1 MNRQI
6 LQSLPSRE
14 RGLKYCILWGVITRM
29 RSLPSRERGL
39 KSEKLRLIVLNV
51 LVAPL
56 AGAWIEIF
64 LYYKKT
70 VGMFIPL
77 LRNGQEKMV
86 SVSVVGEDRIIYI
99 SSDMFKL
106 YEQGLSEPDGI
117 RLKKEFYLS
126 LCSEEVCY
134 V

>member
-1 MNRQI
+1 MKFKN
-6 LQSLPSRE
+6 LQVPARHT
-14 RGLKYCILWGVITRM
+14 V
-29 RSLPSRERGL
+29 
-39 KSEKLRLIVLNV
+39 
-51 LVAPL
+51 VAPL

-117 RLKKEFYLS
+117 RLKKSFI
-126 LCSEEVCY
+126 
-134 V
+134 

>member
-1 MNRQI
+1 M
-6 LQSLPSRE
+6 SLPSRE
-14 RGLKYCILWGVITRM
+14 RGLKCCL
-29 RSLPSRERGL
+29 RGICT
-39 KSEKLRLIVLNV
+39 LRL

-117 RLKKEFYLS
+117 RLKKSFI
-126 LCSEEVCY
+126 
-134 V
+134 

>member
-1 MNRQI
+1 MKLVLVAPLAGAWIEMTTAFNE
-6 LQSLPSRE
+6 PSDFA
-14 RGLKYCILWGVITRM
+14 
-29 RSLPSRERGL
+29 
-39 KSEKLRLIVLNV
+39 
-51 LVAPL
+51 VAPL

>member
-1 MNRQI
+1 M
-6 LQSLPSRE
+6 SLPSRE
-14 RGLKYCILWGVITRM
+14 RGLKFTHFQFPPRHTV
-29 RSLPSRERGL
+29 
-39 KSEKLRLIVLNV
+39 
-51 LVAPL
+51 VAPL

-117 RLKKEFYLS
+117 RLKKSFI
-126 LCSEEVCY
+126 
-134 V
+134 

>member
-1 MNRQI
+1 M
-6 LQSLPSRE
+6 
-14 RGLKYCILWGVITRM
+14 
-29 RSLPSRERGL
+29 
-39 KSEKLRLIVLNV
+39 KSSHFDLYYLYSNTIQQKGWQNC
-51 LVAPL
+51 VAPL

-117 RLKKEFYLS
+117 RLKKSFI
-126 LCSEEVCY
+126 
-134 V
+134 

>member
-1 MNRQI
+1 MTKKVNDLVAPLAGAWI
-6 LQSLPSRE
+6 EITL
-14 RGLKYCILWGVITRM
+14 LKHFEGAHI
-29 RSLPSRERGL
+29 
-39 KSEKLRLIVLNV
+39 
-51 LVAPL
+51 VAPL

-106 YEQGLSEPDGI
+106 YE
-117 RLKKEFYLS
+117 
-126 LCSEEVCY
+126 
-134 V
+134 

>member
-1 MNRQI
+1 M
-6 LQSLPSRE
+6 QSLPSRE
-14 RGLKYCILWGVITRM
+14 H
-29 RSLPSRERGL
+29 GL
-39 KSEKLRLIVLNV
+39 KSSVVLGRSTKRS
-51 LVAPL
+51 VAPL

-77 LRNGQEKMV
+77 LRNGQEKMG

-117 RLKKEFYLS
+117 RLKKSFI
-126 LCSEEVCY
+126 
-134 V
+134 

>member
-1 MNRQI
+1 MKSSVV
-6 LQSLPSRE
+6 L
-14 RGLKYCILWGVITRM
+14 G
-29 RSLPSRERGL
+29 RSTKRS
-39 KSEKLRLIVLNV
+39 
-51 LVAPL
+51 VAPL

-86 SVSVVGEDRIIYI
+86 SVSVVREDRIIYI

-117 RLKKEFYLS
+117 RLKKSFI
-126 LCSEEVCY
+126 
-134 V
+134 

>member
-1 MNRQI
+1 MY
-6 LQSLPSRE
+6 L
-14 RGLKYCILWGVITRM
+14 

-51 LVAPL
+51 SVAPL

>member
-1 MNRQI
+1 M
-6 LQSLPSRE
+6 SLPSRE
-14 RGLKYCILWGVITRM
+14 RGLKFMVD
-29 RSLPSRERGL
+29 EEKKGL
-39 KSEKLRLIVLNV
+39 IE
-51 LVAPL
+51 VAPL

-117 RLKKEFYLS
+117 RLKKSFI
-126 LCSEEVCY
+126 
-134 V
+134 

>member
-1 MNRQI
+1 MAWR
-6 LQSLPSRE
+6 
-14 RGLKYCILWGVITRM
+14 T
-29 RSLPSRERGL
+29 SLPSRERGL
-39 KSEKLRLIVLNV
+39 KSTKSFGIIRYNP
-51 LVAPL
+51 VAPL

-117 RLKKEFYLS
+117 RLKKSFI
-126 LCSEEVCY
+126 
-134 V
+134 

>member
-1 MNRQI
+1 MPCYPI
-6 LQSLPSRE
+6 LADVAPLAGAWIEISTATL
-14 RGLKYCILWGVITRM
+14 LT
-29 RSLPSRERGL
+29 RSL
-39 KSEKLRLIVLNV
+39 I
-51 LVAPL
+51 VAPL

-117 RLKKEFYLS
+117 RLKKSFI
-126 LCSEEVCY
+126 
-134 V
+134 

>member
-1 MNRQI
+1 MCVFAVAPLAGAWIEITQFN
-6 LQSLPSRE
+6 SR
-14 RGLKYCILWGVITRM
+14 L
-29 RSLPSRERGL
+29 
-39 KSEKLRLIVLNV
+39 LIAA
-51 LVAPL
+51 VAPL

-117 RLKKEFYLS
+117 RLKKSFI
-126 LCSEEVCY
+126 
-134 V
+134 